1 MNEEE
6 NKLVF
11 NKIRQLEIR
20 TRGIVNN
27 IFGGEYHSVF
37 KGKGMEFAE
46 VREYQYGDD
55 VRAIDWNVSARRDDV
70 FIKVFEEEREQTLM
84 ILFDGSGSGAFG
96 SKKQFKREQAAEIC
110 ATLAFSAIKNND
122 KVGLMIFTDQVEKF
136 IPPRK
141 GRSHVLRILR
151 DIFYFKPKGKRT
163 NIGTAADFATRALKR
178 RSIVFLVSDLM
189 DRDYEQKLQIIS
201 KKHDFVVIH
210 ITDPREFEL
219 PKVGLLQLEDAETG
233 ESLIVDTLDETFQRS
248 YKKRMAQYHAYKAS
262 QLQKMKI
269 DMVTVSTAYSFVK
282 PLTKFF
288 RQREKRY

>member
-1 MNEEE
+1 MPEGG
-6 NKLVF
+6 KPDIF
-11 NKIRQLEIR
+11 SKIRQLEIR
-20 TRGIVNN
+20 TRGLVDN
-27 IFGGEYHSVF
+27 IFSGEYHSAF

-96 SKKQFKREQAAEIC
+96 SANQFKRDLAAEIC

-122 KVGLMIFTDQVEKF
+122 KVGLMIFTDTVEKF

-151 DIFYFKPKGKRT
+151 EIFYFRPRGKQT
-163 NIGTAADFATRALKR
+163 NIASAVDFATRVLKR

-189 DRDYEQKLQIIS
+189 DQGFEHSFRIMS
-201 KKHDFVVIH
+201 RKHDFVIIH
-210 ITDPREFEL
+210 VTDPREFTL
-219 PKVGLLQLEDAETG
+219 PRVGLIELEDAETG
-233 ESLIVDTLDETFQRS
+233 ERYLADTYDDKFRASYQRRMEQFQS
-248 YKKRMAQYHAYKAS
+248 YQKN
-262 QLQKMKI
+262 QLQRMQI
-269 DMVTVSTAYSFVK
+269 DTVSVSTAGSYIK
-282 PLTKFF
+282 PLTTFF
-288 RQREKRY
+288 RRRETRY